1 MKWIKRLPG
10 SKVKV
15 ERIDRWV
22 LEHVVLDRIGKFLW
36 RISHR
41 NGGYTLRVVGPY
53 ILARSTAIQENERI
67 EEALRQAEQE
77 RRARRAIHRQ
87 GSHKGP
93 FKDCPDCKNYRPFL
107 KGTE

>member
-22 LEHVVLDRIGKFLW
+22 FDHVVLDRIGKFLW

-41 NGGYTLRVVGPY
+41 GGGYSFRVVGPFFR
-53 ILARSTAIQENERI
+53 AKSWAIEENNRI
-67 EEALRQAEQE
+67 EEGMRQAEKE
-77 RRARRAIHRQ
+77 RRARRAVHRQ

-93 FKDCPDCKNYRPFL
+93 FKDCPDCKKYRPFIR
-107 KGTE
+107 GTE

>member
-1 MKWIKRLPG
+1 MKWPKRLPG

-22 LEHVVLDRIGKFLW
+22 FEHVVLDHIGKLLW

-41 NGGYTLRVVGPY
+41 GGGYSFTVRGPFRW
-53 ILARSTAIQENERI
+53 AKSWAI
-67 EEALRQAEQE
+67 EEDRRVEEARRQAEQE

-93 FKDCPDCKNYRPFL
+93 FKGCPDCAKYRPFI